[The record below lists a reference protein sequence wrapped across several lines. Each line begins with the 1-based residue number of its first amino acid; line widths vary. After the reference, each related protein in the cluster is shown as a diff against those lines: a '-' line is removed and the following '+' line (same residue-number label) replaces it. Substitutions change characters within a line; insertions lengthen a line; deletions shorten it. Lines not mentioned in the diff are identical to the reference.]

1 MRGVRAIL
9 IGLVA
14 ATAALPVT
22 LGDPPE
28 AGAWDGTFA
37 VQGSVEQLAVTA
49 AVPGAIVEL
58 WNADD
63 QVIDRGT
70 VDSQGSFLFRAIVP
84 GSGYRVVQDDSG
96 DRTISPATTVLDP
109 NVDPPQSFYEAQTI
123 NNGFGYI
130 TMRDGTRLSAT
141 VRLPGPPENG
151 PYPTVI
157 EYSGYTA
164 SHPSSPQPSTLLAG
178 ALGYATVGVNI
189 RGTGCSGGSFFY
201 FEKLQSLDGY
211 DVVEAVAAQPWVLH
225 GEVGMVGI
233 SYPGISQ
240 LFTAREQP
248 PHLAGIAPLSVIADT
263 YRSTLYPGGIFND
276 GFALDWARERVRD
289 ARPYGQGW
297 ERGVVDGGGPNG
309 QQCADNQLLRLQN
322 PDLEQLIE
330 ANSHYVDLLNDPLSP
345 ETFVD
350 DIEVP
355 ILLGGAFQDEQTG
368 GHFANLLDDFIASPD
383 RHFLITNGAH
393 VDPLVTQLD
402 RWYEFLEFY
411 VARRVPN
418 LDDGFAAII
427 APVVGDTVGINGVRW
442 AQDRYV
448 GMDYPSALAAY
459 QAEGDLRVI
468 FENGWGDPAIPGAPV
483 GAFEHTFSQWPP
495 AETEPTTWFF
505 QPDGALTPNAPTI
518 PALDHR
524 AATPYQ
530 YDPTAKIA
538 KTIAGGTGDAWPNLP
553 NYDWRAL
560 PDGKALA
567 FETDELGDDL
577 VMVGTGRVDLWLRTT
592 APDTDVEVTLTE
604 IRPDGQERYIQN
616 GWLRAS
622 HRQLDGT
629 KSTSIRPFH
638 THRLADAQD
647 MPTGEF
653 AELNIEIFPFAHVF
667 RAGSRL
673 RISVE
678 APGGNRPAWTLDALD
693 ANGVVTNEVGHSL
706 VYASKVVL
714 PVIPGIE
721 PPTALPPCASL
732 RGQPCRAYLAPSAPT
747 GVAATQIDD
756 DSVRVR
762 WNAPARPGATSY
774 SVVDL
779 ATGTAHD
786 IDDTEIVIDGISEGP
801 HAFAVVAKFG
811 NALGARSTASSTLL
825 VETDESTTTA
835 SSSSTSSTATSTT
848 APGSTTVGA
857 GGSTSSTSAS
867 TTTSGDDNDSGS
879 LPSTGAALGGL
890 ALLGI
895 GSWSVGRALRRRRPE
910 R

>member
-1 MRGVRAIL
+1 MLPGAI
-9 IGLVA
+9 A
-14 ATAALPVT
+14 
-22 LGDPPE
+22 DPPH
-28 AGAWDGTFA
+28 AAAWDGTFA

-49 AVPGAIVEL
+49 AVPGAALEL
-58 WNADD
+58 WNAGD

-70 VDSQGSFLFRAIVP
+70 VDAQGSFLFRAVTP
-84 GSGYRVVQDDSG
+84 GAGYRVVQDDAG
-96 DRTISPATTVLDP
+96 DRTISQPATVLDP
-109 NVDPPQSFYEAQTI
+109 NVDPPQSFYDAQSLSTS
-123 NNGFGYI
+123 FGYI
-130 TMRDGTRLSAT
+130 TMRDGTKLSAT

-164 SHPSSPQPSTLLAG
+164 SHPNSPQPSTLLAG
-178 ALGYATVGVNI
+178 ALGYATVGVNM

-201 FEKLQSLDGY
+201 FERLQSLDGY

-233 SYPGISQ
+233 SYPAIAQ

-248 PHLAGIAPLSVIADT
+248 PHLAGIAPLSVIGDT

-289 ARPYGQGW
+289 GRPYGQGW
-297 ERGVVDGGGPNG
+297 ERSVVDAGGPNG
-309 QQCADNQLLRLQN
+309 QQCADNQALRLQN
-322 PDLEQLIE
+322 PDLEQLIA
-330 ANSHYVDLLNDPLSP
+330 ANTHYVDYLNDPLSP

-350 DIEVP
+350 DINVP
-355 ILLGGAFQDEQTG
+355 VLLAGAFQDEQTG
-368 GHFANLLDDFIASPD
+368 GHFANILDDFTASPD

-393 VDPLVTQLD
+393 VDPLVTQLE

-418 LDDGFAAII
+418 LDDGFAAVV
-427 APVVGDTVGINGVRW
+427 APIVGDTVGIQGVRW
-442 AQDRYV
+442 GQDRYV
-448 GMDYPSALAAY
+448 GMDYASALAAY
-459 QAEGDLRVI
+459 RSEGELRVI
-468 FENGWGDPAIPGAPV
+468 FENGWGNPAIPGAPV
-483 GAFEHTFSQWPP
+483 GTFEHTFSQWPP
-495 AETEPTTWFF
+495 AETAPTTWFF
-505 QPDGALTPNAPTI
+505 QPDGELGPAAPTI
-518 PALDHR
+518 SALDHR

-553 NYDWRAL
+553 NYDWRPL

-567 FETDELGDDL
+567 FETAALDDDL
-577 VMVGTGRVDLWLRTT
+577 VMVGTGRVDLWLRTS

-622 HRQLDGT
+622 HRHLDGA
-629 KSTSIRPFH
+629 KSTLLRPFH
-638 THRLADAQD
+638 THRFDDAQE
-647 MPTGEF
+647 MPAGQF
-653 AELNIEIFPFAHVF
+653 AELNVEIFPFAHVF

-693 ANGVVTNEVGHSL
+693 ADGVVTNEVGHSL
-706 VYASKVVL
+706 LYASKVVL

-721 PPTALPPCASL
+721 PPAALPPCPSL

-747 GVAATQIDD
+747 DVVAELLDD

-762 WNAPARPGATSY
+762 WTAPARAGTTSY

-779 ATGTAHD
+779 ITGENHD
-786 IDDTEIVIDGISEGP
+786 VAGTEIIVDGIVEGA

-811 NALGARSTASSTLL
+811 DARGARSTASATVV
-825 VETDESTTTA
+825 VEVGEPTTTT
-835 SSSSTSSTATSTT
+835 SSSTSSTPSTSTT
-848 APGSTTVGA
+848 FADSTTIA
-857 GGSTSSTSAS
+857 AQASTSVAS
-867 TTTSGDDNDSGS
+867 TTTNANNGHDGAS
-879 LPSTGAALGGL
+879 LPLTGAALGGL
-890 ALLGI
+890 ALVGL
-895 GSWSVGRALRRRRPE
+895 GSWSVGRVLRRRRPE